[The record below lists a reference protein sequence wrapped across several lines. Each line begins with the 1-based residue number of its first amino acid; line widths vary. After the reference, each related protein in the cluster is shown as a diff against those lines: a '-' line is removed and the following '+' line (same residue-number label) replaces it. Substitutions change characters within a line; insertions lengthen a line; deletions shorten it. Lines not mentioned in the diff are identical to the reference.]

1 MIKLIAVD
9 LDGTLFNSESKISSK
24 NKTALEKCKND
35 GIKVVIASAKP
46 SLSVSRIFADLGLDT
61 HQITYSG
68 ALVIDKNMKPVFE
81 LRMEPEVCRG
91 IVLAGRIW
99 KKGITLGLDDGML
112 YYEKEHPYNKI
123 VIETGDVIKKVKDLT
138 AENICSRGLMFSIS
152 AYENDSFEDFL
163 KEKFKDSRIKIM
175 MGSPFSLIINHAD
188 TSKIFALKKI
198 LEIYNISPDDV
209 MAIGDSYTDISMISE
224 VGIGVAMG
232 NAVPELKEA
241 ADFIV
246 PDNDSD
252 GVATAIE
259 KFIYG

>member
-1 MIKLIAVD
+1 LIKLIAVD
-9 LDGTLFNSESKISSK
+9 LDGTLFNSESKISIK
-24 NKTALEKCKND
+24 NKSALERCRDN

-46 SLSVSRIFADLGLDT
+46 AYSISKIITELGLDAL
-61 HQITYSG
+61 HISYSG
-68 ALVIDKNMKPVFE
+68 ALIIDKDLKPVFE
-81 LRMEPEVCRG
+81 LKMEPEVCRG
-91 IVLAGRIW
+91 IILAGRIW
-99 KKGITLGLDDGML
+99 KKGITLGLDDGIL
-112 YYEKEHPYNKI
+112 YYEKEHLYNKI
-123 VIETGDVIKKVKDLT
+123 VIEVGDVIKKVKDLT
-138 AENICSRGLMFSIS
+138 AKNICSRGLMFSIS

-163 KEKFKDSRIKIM
+163 KEKFKNCRIKIM
-175 MGSPFSLIINHAD
+175 MGSPFSLIINHSD

-198 LEIYNISPDDV
+198 LEIYGISPDEA

-259 KFIYG
+259 KFV

>member
-9 LDGTLFNSESKISSK
+9 LDGTLFNSESKISHK
-24 NKTALEKCKND
+24 NKAALKKCQDN

-46 SLSVSRIFADLGLDT
+46 SFSVSKIISELGLSAL
-61 HQITYSG
+61 QISYSG
-68 ALVIDKNMKPVFE
+68 ALIIDKDLKPVFE
-81 LRMEPEVCRG
+81 LRIEPKVCKE
-91 IVLAGRIW
+91 IILAGRIW
-99 KKGITLGLDDGML
+99 KKGVTLGLDDGIL

-123 VIETGDVIKKVKDLT
+123 VVETGDVIKKVKDLT

-163 KEKFKDSRIKIM
+163 KDKLKDARIKIM
-175 MGSPFSLIINHAD
+175 MGSPFSLIINHSD
-188 TSKIFALKKI
+188 TGKRFALKKI
-198 LEIYNISPDDV
+198 LEIYDISPDET

-232 NAVPELKEA
+232 NAVPELKEV
-241 ADFIV
+241 ADFVV

-259 KFIYG
+259 QFV